1 MEHFTPYRSVLA
13 ATGLAAALT
22 LAACTTAT
30 PYQPLVAASSTAAGG
45 YSEVQ
50 LEADK
55 WRVTFAGNTL
65 TTRDTVERYLL
76 YRAAEVTLAQGGDW
90 FEIVNRFME
99 HEVREEV
106 RPNPLYDPSWEFG
119 GWRPYY
125 NYYARAY
132 GWRDWYPYSG
142 EAPFDVRHVD
152 RFEAHADV
160 IVRHGAKPPGD
171 GNLFDARDVIE
182 KLEPGIE
189 RPK

>member
-1 MEHFTPYRSVLA
+1 MTCPTLPRRLLA
-13 ATGLAAALT
+13 ATGLAAVLALT
-22 LAACTTAT
+22 GCTTAT
-30 PYQPLVAASSTAAGG
+30 PYQPLSAASSAARGG

-65 TTRDTVERYLL
+65 TSRETVESYLL
-76 YRAAEVTLAQGGDW
+76 YRAAEVALAQGGTW
-90 FEIVNRFME
+90 FEIVNRYME

-106 RPNPLYDPSWEFG
+106 RPNPLYDPSWRFG

-125 NYYARAY
+125 NYYGRTY

-142 EAPFDVRHVD
+142 EAPFDVRQVE
-152 RFEAHADV
+152 RFEAHADI
-160 IVRHGAKPPGD
+160 IVRQGTKPPGD

-182 KLEPGIE
+182 KLGPSIR
-189 RPK
+189 RPE